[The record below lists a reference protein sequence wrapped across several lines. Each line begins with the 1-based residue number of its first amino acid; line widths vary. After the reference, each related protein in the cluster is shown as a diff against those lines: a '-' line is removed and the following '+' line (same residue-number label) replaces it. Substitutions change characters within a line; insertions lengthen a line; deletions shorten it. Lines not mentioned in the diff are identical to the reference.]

1 MLAKLLARSRYL
13 IIIAVLGSLLAS
25 FLVIVLAG
33 WHILRV
39 TLEVI
44 QQDVASGDVSKRVA
58 VGAIELIELFLL
70 GIVLYVIAL
79 GMYQLFI
86 ERDVYLPHWLEI
98 RSLDNLKERL
108 LSTVLVMLA
117 VTFLGYAVTWDGTI
131 NIVGIGV
138 GIALVIAAIA
148 YTIRTGKQTEREEE
162 PGSDTNSP
170 KK

>member
-1 MLAKLLARSRYL
+1 MLAKLLAGSRFMV
-13 IIIAVLGSLLAS
+13 IIAVLGSLLAS
-25 FLVIVLAG
+25 FLVIAFAG
-33 WHILRV
+33 WDIVRV
-39 TLEVI
+39 AMEVI
-44 QQDVASGDVSKRVA
+44 QEGVSDTSAGKRVA

-70 GIVLYVIAL
+70 GVVLYVIAL

-86 ERDVYLPHWLEI
+86 ERDVYLPAWLEI

-138 GIALVIAAIA
+138 AIALVIAALA
-148 YTIRTGKQTEREEE
+148 YTIRLAKQTEKRKDSET
-162 PGSDTNSP
+162 D
-170 KK
+170 

>member
-1 MLAKLLARSRYL
+1 MLAKLLANSRYL
-13 IIIAVLGSLLAS
+13 IIIAVIGSLLAS
-25 FLVIVLAG
+25 FLVIAYAGVHIARVVTAVLRNDTA
-33 WHILRV
+33 
-39 TLEVI
+39 
-44 QQDVASGDVSKRVA
+44 DGDIGKYVA

-86 ERDVYLPHWLEI
+86 ERDVYLPAWLEI

-117 VTFLGYAVTWDGTI
+117 VTFLGYAVTWDKSI

-138 GIALVIAAIA
+138 AIALLIAALA
-148 YTIRTGKQTEREEE
+148 YTIKITKDAEKEKDQESTPE
-162 PGSDTNSP
+162 
-170 KK
+170 